1 MAADEPSLLRVE
13 VVYATRERQSLL
25 DVALPAPLTAREA
38 VEHSGILALH
48 PEIDLA
54 TAALGIYGEVVPGE
68 RQLRNGD
75 RVEIYRALLIDPRE
89 ARRALAR
96 RRRSLADPD

>member
-1 MAADEPSLLRVE
+1 MAADEPPLLRVE
-13 VVYATRERQSLL
+13 VVYATRGHQSLL
-25 DVALPAPLTAREA
+25 TVVRPAPLTAREA

-54 TAALGIYGEVVPGE
+54 SAALGIYGEVVPGE
-68 RQLRNGD
+68 RELRSGD
-75 RVEIYRALLIDPRE
+75 RVEIYRPLLIDPRE

-96 RRRSLADPD
+96 QRRSLADPD